1 MTMRLTKRGLS
12 KNPRSLYIPRSPH
25 ATKNVFQ
32 IGFEIGFVQVGAGCA
47 KCAACRI
54 GKSDAV
60 DTALHRAEI
69 RKNKPN
75 CVEIERF
82 LRKLCRTAGSGARRK
97 WAKAGNRAEIVLRRA
112 MSKKAARKRF
122 FQANVNRRGELFLEQ
137 MDGEAA
143 DFVLEIDG
151 DRLAV
156 LLLQAGLVE
165 PEALAL

>member
-12 KNPRSLYIPRSPH
+12 RNPRSLYIPRSPR

-60 DTALHRAEI
+60 DTALHRAKI

-82 LRKLCRTAGSGARRK
+82 LRKSRRTAGSGARRK
-97 WAKAGNRAEIVLRRA
+97 WVKAGNRAEIVLRRA
-112 MSKKAARKRF
+112 MSKKRLANAFSGECEPQRGIISGADGWRSRRF
-122 FQANVNRRGELFLEQ
+122 RS
-137 MDGEAA
+137 
-143 DFVLEIDG
+143 G
-151 DRLAV
+151 DRWRPACRSSPS
-156 LLLQAGLVE
+156 GW
-165 PEALAL
+165 PR